1 MSRIPVTVRNAGPD
15 DVPVLQDV
23 WSDVLRRVDVDE
35 QSRDVVEILDEV
47 DGDERRAVLVAE
59 YDGRVAGA
67 VYLEATTLTPLNREP
82 AVLVLSPHV
91 LDGFRRKGVGTALM
105 ESAVRFADLHG
116 IAHVATAAA
125 SDSRDGNRFMAR
137 LSLVP
142 QAVLRV
148 TTTHT
153 LRSRLSSRRAAH
165 PRPTSRHIDKV
176 LAARRGRRSERLPG

>member
-1 MSRIPVTVRNAGPD
+1 MGRMPVMVRDAAPD
-15 DVPVLQDV
+15 DVPVLRDV
-23 WSDVLRRVDVDE
+23 WSDVLRRVDGD
-35 QSRDVVEILDEV
+35 QQTRDVEEILAEV
-47 DGDERRAVLVAE
+47 QDDERRAVLVAQ
-59 YDGRVAGA
+59 YDGQVAGA

-91 LDGFRRKGVGTALM
+91 LDGFRRKGIGTALM
-105 ESAVRFADLHG
+105 EAAVRFADHHG

-148 TTTHT
+148 TTTQM

-176 LAARRGRRSERLPG
+176 LAARRGRRSEQLPG